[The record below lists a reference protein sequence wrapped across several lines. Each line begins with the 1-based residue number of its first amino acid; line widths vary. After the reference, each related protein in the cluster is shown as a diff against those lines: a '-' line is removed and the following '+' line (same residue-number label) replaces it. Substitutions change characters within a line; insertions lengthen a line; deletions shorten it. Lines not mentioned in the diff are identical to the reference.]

1 MATPYHSRSNSLPS
15 RQHPIASQIDDN
27 LSRLRASEAASTSSS
42 SSSIGH
48 KLNGLQDLHECVD
61 MFLQLPLTQQALV
74 QEQHRRCAEELLD
87 ESLMILDVCS
97 VAKDALMQ
105 KKECTQELQSIFRR
119 RRGDE
124 MGHLNG
130 VKKYLTSRK
139 AVKKVIIKALKNLK
153 QTKTKFNTCSN
164 NGNENGAV
172 ISILREVEEVTIREL
187 ESFLSFISGLEAES
201 KLSRWSL
208 VSKLIHHK
216 RVGSEE
222 DKKTNEIAN
231 ADATLRS
238 LIKSDNMKHIEYVQN
253 QLRNSE
259 LCIQDL
265 EEGLESL
272 FKRLIKARVTLLNIL
287 NF

>member
-1 MATPYHSRSNSLPS
+1 MATSYHSRSNSLPS
-15 RQHPIASQIDDN
+15 RQHPLAFQIDDN
-27 LSRLRASEAASTSSS
+27 LSWLRASEAVST

-48 KLNGLQDLHECVD
+48 KVNGLQDLHECVD
-61 MFLQLPLTQQALV
+61 MFLQLPLTQQALA
-74 QEQHRRCAEELLD
+74 QEQHRKCAEELLD

-97 VAKDALMQ
+97 VAKDALVQ
-105 KKECTQELQSIFRR
+105 TKECTQELQSIFRR

-130 VKKYLTSRK
+130 VKKYLTSRNV
-139 AVKKVIIKALKNLK
+139 VKKVIMKALKNLK
-153 QTKTKFNTCSN
+153 QMETKFNTTCSN

-172 ISILREVEEVTIREL
+172 ISMLREVEEVTIRVL
-187 ESFLSFISGLEAES
+187 ESFLSFISGSEAEP

-222 DKKTNEIAN
+222 DRKTNEIEN

-238 LIKSDNMKHIEYVQN
+238 LIKSDNIKHIEYVQN
-253 QLRNSE
+253 QLQKSE
-259 LCIQDL
+259 LCIQEL
-265 EEGLESL
+265 EQGLESL
-272 FKRLIKARVTLLNIL
+272 FKRLIKARVTVLNIL
-287 NF
+287 NC